1 MTSEE
6 LLANSIAN
14 CAVLSGGVG
23 GELQRTQESL
33 KIALLTIDKL
43 KLELAYLRRMKYG
56 RSSEQLEHA
65 QLELVGG
72 MMVVPATE
80 PTSNVTSIELGRK
93 KRVSKPRP
101 DLRDLPEHLPRRTV
115 VHTAPLGHDGGC
127 DCQACGRALRE
138 IGQDVSEVL
147 DYEPGSFHVVRHVRP
162 RLACAGCKT
171 ITQAAAPSRPVQR
184 GMAGPGLLAHVLVG
198 KYADSLPL
206 YRQCQIYAREGVA
219 LERSTLTDWVGQAA
233 RLLSPLAQAIGR
245 HVLRAEKIHG
255 DDTPIRVLGG
265 KGSKAKTGRLWVYV
279 RDDRPHQGSNA
290 AAAAPPA
297 VWFQYSADRKG
308 EHPARHLKDW
318 QGILQADAFAG
329 YNQLYADGRIVEAAC
344 WAHARRKLWDIHER
358 QHKLPGTLAHQG
370 LERIAKIFKIEAEI
384 RGRSVLR
391 RRRVRQLRTRPVLD
405 ELKSWMTE
413 TLAQVSA
420 KSPMA
425 LAIGYAVSNWTAL
438 VRFVG
443 DGRIEAENN
452 AAERA
457 LRAVA
462 IGRKN
467 FLHLGSDA
475 GGDSAA
481 VIYTLIG
488 TAKLNGIN
496 PQRYLRYVLERIADH
511 KVNRIDE
518 LLPRYTARANSAGI
532 AAGRLSAGAVTVG
545 RMCACA
551 SS

>member
-1 MTSEE
+1 MTSED
-6 LLANSIAN
+6 LLANNA
-14 CAVLSGGVG
+14 ALSGEV
-23 GELQRTQESL
+23 QRTQESL

-72 MMVVPATE
+72 MVAVPAAE
-80 PTSNVTSIELGRK
+80 PASNVTAIESARK
-93 KRVSKPRP
+93 KRAAKQRP
-101 DLRDLPEHLPRRTV
+101 GLRELPEHLPRRTV
-115 VHTAPLGHDGGC
+115 VHAAPLAHDGGC
-127 DCQACGRALRE
+127 DCQACRRALRE

-162 RLACAGCKT
+162 RLACTGCKT
-171 ITQAAAPSRPVQR
+171 ITQAAAPSRPVER

-206 YRQCQIYAREGVA
+206 YRQCQIYACEGVM
-219 LERSTLTDWVGQAA
+219 LQRSTLTDWVGQAA
-233 RLLSPLAQAIGR
+233 KLLTPLAQAIGR
-245 HVLRAEKIHG
+245 HVLRADKIHG

-279 RDDRPHQGSNA
+279 RDDRPHRGSNGDA
-290 AAAAPPA
+290 SAPPA
-297 VWFQYSADRKG
+297 VWFQYSANRQG
-308 EHPARHLKDW
+308 EHAARHLKGW
-318 QGILQADAFAG
+318 RGILQADAFAG
-329 YNQLYADGRIVEAAC
+329 YNQLYEDGRIVEAAC

-384 RGRSVLR
+384 RGKSVLR
-391 RRRVRQLRTRPVLD
+391 RRRVRRLRTWPVLV
-405 ELKSWMTE
+405 ELKTWMND

-425 LAIGYAVSNWTAL
+425 LAIGYAVSNWSAL
-438 VRFVG
+438 VRFIS

-475 GGDSAA
+475 GGDSAG

-496 PQRYLRYVLERIADH
+496 PQHYLRYVLERIADH
-511 KVNRIDE
+511 PINRIDE
-518 LLPRYTARANSAGI
+518 LLPWAVADQI
-532 AAGRLSAGAVTVG
+532 APDAQEDQELPLAA
-545 RMCACA
+545 
-551 SS
+551 

>member
-1 MTSEE
+1 MTSED
-6 LLANSIAN
+6 LLANNVA
-14 CAVLSGGVG
+14 LSGEV
-23 GELQRTQESL
+23 QRTRESL

-43 KLELAYLRRMKYG
+43 KVELAYLRRMKYG

-72 MMVVPATE
+72 MVVVAPAAE
-80 PTSNVTSIELGRK
+80 PASNVTAIESARK
-93 KRVSKPRP
+93 KRVAKPRP
-101 DLRDLPEHLPRRTV
+101 GLRDLPEHLPRRTV
-115 VHTAPLGHDGGC
+115 VHAAPLGHDGGC

-162 RLACAGCKT
+162 RLACTGCKT
-171 ITQAAAPSRPVQR
+171 ITQAAAPSRPVER

-206 YRQCQIYAREGVA
+206 YRQCQIYAREGVM

-233 RLLSPLAQAIGR
+233 RLLTPLAQAIGR
-245 HVLRAEKIHG
+245 HVLCADKIHG

-279 RDDRPHQGSNA
+279 RDDRPHQGSNGA
-290 AAAAPPA
+290 GQAPPA
-297 VWFQYSADRKG
+297 VWFQYSASRRG
-308 EHPARHLKDW
+308 EQPARHLKDW
-318 QGILQADAFAG
+318 RGILQADAFAG
-329 YNQLYADGRIVEAAC
+329 YNQLYDDGRIVEAAC
-344 WAHARRKLWDIHER
+344 WSHARRKLWDIHER

-370 LERIAKIFKIEAEI
+370 LERISEIFKVEAAI
-384 RGRSVLR
+384 RGKSALR

-405 ELKSWMTE
+405 DLKAWMGE

-425 LAIGYAVSNWTAL
+425 LAIGYAVSNWSAL
-438 VRFVG
+438 VRFVA

-496 PQRYLRYVLERIADH
+496 PQHYLRYVLQRIADH
-511 KVNRIDE
+511 PINRVDE
-518 LLPRYTARANSAGI
+518 LLPWAVADRI
-532 AAGRLSAGAVTVG
+532 APDAQEDQDLPLAA
-545 RMCACA
+545 
-551 SS
+551 

>member
-6 LLANSIAN
+6 LQASNVA
-14 CAVLSGGVG
+14 LSG
-23 GELQRTQESL
+23 EMRRTQESL

-43 KLELAYLRRMKYG
+43 KVELAYLRRMKYG

-72 MMVVPATE
+72 MVAT
-80 PTSNVTSIELGRK
+80 PTAEQASNVTSIETARK
-93 KRVSKPRP
+93 KRAPKPRP
-101 DLRDLPEHLPRRTV
+101 GLRELPAHLPRRTV
-115 VHTAPLGHDGGC
+115 VHAAAGHDGGC
-127 DCQACGRALRE
+127 DCQSCGRVLRE

-162 RLACAGCKT
+162 RLACSGCRT
-171 ITQAAAPSRPVQR
+171 ITQAAAPSRPVER

-206 YRQCQIYAREGVA
+206 YRQCQIYAREGVM

-233 RLLSPLAQAIGR
+233 RLLTPLAQAIGR
-245 HVLRAEKIHG
+245 HVLRADKIHG

-279 RDDRPHQGSNA
+279 RDDRPGAGQ
-290 AAAAPPA
+290 APPA
-297 VWFQYSADRKG
+297 VWFQYSAGRHG

-329 YNQLYADGRIVEAAC
+329 YNQLYAGGRIVEAAC
-344 WAHARRKLWDIHER
+344 WSHARRKMWDIHER

-384 RGRSVLR
+384 RGRSALR
-391 RRRVRQLRTRPVLD
+391 RRRVRQVRTQPILK
-405 ELKSWMTE
+405 ELQAWMGE
-413 TLAQVSA
+413 TLTQVSA
-420 KSPMA
+420 KSPLA
-425 LAIGYAVSNWTAL
+425 QAIGYAVSNWTAL

-475 GGDSAA
+475 GGNSAA
-481 VIYTLIG
+481 VIYTLVG

-496 PQRYLRYVLERIADH
+496 PQHYLRYVLERIAEH
-511 KVNRIDE
+511 SINRVDE
-518 LLPRYTARANSAGI
+518 LLPWAVADRIAPDTQPVQTAQELPL
-532 AAGRLSAGAVTVG
+532 AA
-545 RMCACA
+545 
-551 SS
+551 

>member
-1 MTSEE
+1 MTSED
-6 LLANSIAN
+6 LQASNTA
-14 CAVLSGGVG
+14 LSDEV
-23 GELQRTQESL
+23 QRTQASL

-43 KLELAYLRRMKYG
+43 KVELAYLRRMKYG

-72 MMVVPATE
+72 MVAAPAAE
-80 PTSNVTSIELGRK
+80 PASNVTAIESARK
-93 KRVSKPRP
+93 ERVAKTRP
-101 DLRDLPEHLPRRTV
+101 GLRDLPEHLPRHTV
-115 VHTAPLGHDGGC
+115 VHAAPLGHGGGC
-127 DCQACGRALRE
+127 DCQACGRALCE

-147 DYEPGSFHVVRHVRP
+147 DYEPGSFYVVRHVRP
-162 RLACAGCKT
+162 RLACSGCKT
-171 ITQAAAPSRPVQR
+171 ITQAAAPSRPVER
-184 GMAGPGLLAHVLVG
+184 GLAGPGLLAHILVG

-206 YRQCQIYAREGVA
+206 YRQCQIYAREGVM

-233 RLLSPLAQAIGR
+233 RLLTPLAQAIGR
-245 HVLRAEKIHG
+245 HVLRADKIHG

-279 RDDRPHQGSNA
+279 RDDRPAGVQ
-290 AAAAPPA
+290 APPA
-297 VWFQYSADRKG
+297 VWFQYSPGRHG

-344 WAHARRKLWDIHER
+344 WSHARRKLWDIHER
-358 QHKLPGTLAHQG
+358 QHRLPGTLAHQG

-391 RRRVRQLRTRPVLD
+391 RRRVRQVRTQPVLKD
-405 ELKSWMTE
+405 LQAWMNA
-413 TLAQVSA
+413 TLTQVSA
-420 KSPMA
+420 KSPLA
-425 LAIGYAVSNWTAL
+425 QAIGYAVSNWTAL
-438 VRFVG
+438 VRFIG

-475 GGDSAA
+475 GGNSAA

-496 PQRYLRYVLERIADH
+496 PQHYLRYVLERTAEHPI
-511 KVNRIDE
+511 NRIDE
-518 LLPRYTARANSAGI
+518 LLPWAVADQIAPDPQQVQTAQELPL
-532 AAGRLSAGAVTVG
+532 AA
-545 RMCACA
+545 
-551 SS
+551 

>member
-1 MTSEE
+1 MVMTSDE
-6 LLANSIAN
+6 LHANNA
-14 CAVLSGGVG
+14 ALSGGVG
-23 GELQRTQESL
+23 GELRRTQESL

-43 KLELAYLRRMKYG
+43 KVELAYLRRMKYG

-65 QLELVGG
+65 QLDLVGG
-72 MMVVPATE
+72 MVAAPAAE
-80 PTSNVTSIELGRK
+80 PASNVTAIEAGRK
-93 KRVSKPRP
+93 KRTAKLRP
-101 DLRDLPEHLPRRTV
+101 GLREFPEHLPRRTV
-115 VHTAPLGHDGGC
+115 VHAPPSGHDGGC

-162 RLACAGCKT
+162 RMACGGCKT
-171 ITQAAAPSRPVQR
+171 ITQAAAPSRPVER

-206 YRQCQIYAREGVA
+206 YRQCQIYAREGVM

-245 HVLRAEKIHG
+245 HVLRGEKIHG

-279 RDDRPHQGSNA
+279 RDDRPHQDPKVAGQ
-290 AAAAPPA
+290 APPA
-297 VWFQYSADRKG
+297 VWFQYSAGRHG
-308 EHPARHLKDW
+308 EHPARHLLGW

-329 YNQLYADGRIVEAAC
+329 YNQLYASGRIVEAAC
-344 WAHARRKLWDIHER
+344 WSHARRKLWDIHER

-370 LERIAKIFKIEAEI
+370 LERIAKIFHIEAEI
-384 RGRSVLR
+384 RGRSALR
-391 RRRVRQLRTRPVLD
+391 RRRVRQVRTQPILKELRA
-405 ELKSWMTE
+405 WMSQ

-420 KSPMA
+420 KSPLA

-481 VIYTLIG
+481 VIYSLIG

-496 PQRYLRYVLERIADH
+496 PQHYLRYVLERIADH
-511 KVNRIDE
+511 RINRIDE
-518 LLPRYTARANSAGI
+518 LLPWVVADRIAPDTKQEQRAQEMPL
-532 AAGRLSAGAVTVG
+532 AA
-545 RMCACA
+545 
-551 SS
+551 

>member
-1 MTSEE
+1 MTAED
-6 LLANSIAN
+6 LLATNA
-14 CAVLSGGVG
+14 ALSGAVD
-23 GELQRTQESL
+23 GELRRTQESL

-72 MMVVPATE
+72 MVAVPAAE
-80 PTSNVTSIELGRK
+80 PACNVTSIEAGRK
-93 KRVSKPRP
+93 QRAAKPRLG
-101 DLRDLPEHLPRRTV
+101 LRELPEHLPRRTV
-115 VHTAPLGHDGGC
+115 IHAPTFGHDGGC
-127 DCQACGRALRE
+127 ECQACGRALRQ

-162 RLACAGCKT
+162 RLACGGCKT
-171 ITQAAAPSRPVQR
+171 ITQAAAPSRPVER

-206 YRQCQIYAREGVA
+206 YRQCQIYAREGVV

-233 RLLSPLAQAIGR
+233 RLLTPLAQAIGR
-245 HVLRAEKIHG
+245 HVLRANKIHG

-279 RDDRPHQGSNA
+279 RDDRPSAGTQ
-290 AAAAPPA
+290 PPA
-297 VWFQYSADRKG
+297 VWFRYSADRKG
-308 EHPARHLKDW
+308 EHPARHLEDW
-318 QGILQADAFAG
+318 HGILQADAFAG
-329 YNQLYADGRIVEAAC
+329 YNQLYEGGRIVEAAC
-344 WAHARRKLWDIHER
+344 WSHARRKLWDIHER
-358 QHKLPGTLAHQG
+358 QHKMTGTLAHQG
-370 LERIAKIFKIEAEI
+370 LEHIAKIFKIEAEI
-384 RGRSVLR
+384 RGKSVLR
-391 RRRVRQLRTRPVLD
+391 RRRVRQLQTRPLLV
-405 ELKSWMTE
+405 ELKTWMTE
-413 TLAQVSA
+413 TLRQVSA

-425 LAIGYAVSNWTAL
+425 LAIGYAVSNWSAL

-443 DGRIEAENN
+443 DGRIEADNN

-475 GGDSAA
+475 GGASAA

-496 PQRYLRYVLERIADH
+496 PQHYLRYVLERIADH
-511 KVNRIDE
+511 KVTRMDE
-518 LLPRYTARANSAGI
+518 LLPWAV
-532 AAGRLSAGAVTVG
+532 AAQIEPDAQQAQGLPLAA
-545 RMCACA
+545 
-551 SS
+551 

>member
-6 LLANSIAN
+6 LHANNA
-14 CAVLSGGVG
+14 ALSGEVR
-23 GELQRTQESL
+23 RTQESL

-56 RSSEQLEHA
+56 RSSEQMEHA

-72 MMVVPATE
+72 MMGSTVEAPATE
-80 PTSNVTSIELGRK
+80 PASNVTSIEAGRK
-93 KRVSKPRP
+93 KRAAKPRP
-101 DLRDLPEHLPRRTV
+101 GLREMPEHLPRRTV
-115 VHTAPLGHDGGC
+115 VHAAAGHGGGC

-162 RLACAGCKT
+162 RLACSGCKT
-171 ITQAAAPSRPVQR
+171 ITQAAAPGRPVER
-184 GMAGPGLLAHVLVG
+184 GMAGAGLLAHVLVG

-206 YRQCQIYAREGVA
+206 YRQCQIYAREGVV

-233 RLLSPLAQAIGR
+233 RLLTPLAQAIGR
-245 HVLRAEKIHG
+245 HVLRADKIHG

-290 AAAAPPA
+290 AGTAPPA
-297 VWFQYSADRKG
+297 VWFQYSANRQG
-308 EHPARHLKDW
+308 EHPARHLKGW

-329 YNQLYADGRIVEAAC
+329 YNQLYEDGCIVEAAC

-358 QHKLPGTLAHQG
+358 QHKLPDTLAHQG
-370 LERIAKIFKIEAEI
+370 LGRISEIFKIEAEI
-384 RGRSVLR
+384 RGKSALR

-405 ELKSWMTE
+405 ELKTWMTE
-413 TLAQVSA
+413 TLRQISA

-425 LAIGYAVSNWTAL
+425 LAIGYALSNWSAL

-457 LRAVA
+457 LRSVA

-488 TAKLNGIN
+488 TAKLNGVN
-496 PQRYLRYVLERIADH
+496 PQHYLRYVLERINDH

-518 LLPRYTARANSAGI
+518 LLPWAV
-532 AAGRLSAGAVTVG
+532 AAKIGPDAQQEQSLPLAA
-545 RMCACA
+545 
-551 SS
+551 

>member
-1 MTSEE
+1 MTTED
-6 LLANSIAN
+6 LLANNA
-14 CAVLSGGVG
+14 ALSGEVR
-23 GELQRTQESL
+23 RTQESL

-43 KLELAYLRRMKYG
+43 KIELAYLRRMKYG

-72 MMVVPATE
+72 MVAVPAAE
-80 PTSNVTSIELGRK
+80 PASSVTAIELARK
-93 KRVSKPRP
+93 KRVAKPRP
-101 DLRDLPEHLPRRTV
+101 GLRDLPEHLPRRTV
-115 VHTAPLGHDGGC
+115 VHAAPSGHAGGC

-162 RLACAGCKT
+162 RLACTGCKT
-171 ITQAAAPSRPVQR
+171 ITQAAAPSRPVER

-206 YRQCQIYAREGVA
+206 YRQCQIYAREGVM

-233 RLLSPLAQAIGR
+233 RLLTPLAQAIGR
-245 HVLRAEKIHG
+245 HVLRADKVHG

-265 KGSKAKTGRLWVYV
+265 KGNKAKTGRLWVYV
-279 RDDRPHQGSNA
+279 RDDRPGAGQ
-290 AAAAPPA
+290 APPA

-308 EHPARHLKDW
+308 EHPAQHLKDW
-318 QGILQADAFAG
+318 RGILQADAFAG
-329 YNQLYADGRIVEAAC
+329 YNQLYEGGRIVEAAC
-344 WAHARRKLWDIHER
+344 WSHARRKLWDIHER

-391 RRRVRQLRTRPVLD
+391 RRRVRQLRTRPVLV
-405 ELKSWMTE
+405 ELKTWMNE

-425 LAIGYAVSNWTAL
+425 LAIGYAVSNWSAL

-457 LRAVA
+457 LQSRGHRPQELPAPGL
-462 IGRKN
+462 GRRRRQRRRH
-467 FLHLGSDA
+467 LHADRHGQA
-475 GGDSAA
+475 ERHQPAA
-481 VIYTLIG
+481 LP
-488 TAKLNGIN
+488 A
-496 PQRYLRYVLERIADH
+496 LR
-511 KVNRIDE
+511 
-518 LLPRYTARANSAGI
+518 
-532 AAGRLSAGAVTVG
+532 AGAH
-545 RMCACA
+545 RRPPHQPH
-551 SS
+551 

>member
-1 MTSEE
+1 MTTED
-6 LLANSIAN
+6 LLANNA
-14 CAVLSGGVG
+14 ALSGEV
-23 GELQRTQESL
+23 QRTQESL

-43 KLELAYLRRMKYG
+43 KMELAYLRRMKYG

-72 MMVVPATE
+72 MVAVPAAE
-80 PTSNVTSIELGRK
+80 PASNVTAIESARK
-93 KRVSKPRP
+93 KRVARQRP
-101 DLRDLPEHLPRRTV
+101 GLRDLPEHLPRRTV
-115 VHTAPLGHDGGC
+115 VHAAPSGHAGGC

-147 DYEPGSFHVVRHVRP
+147 DYEPGSFHVVRHVRA
-162 RLACAGCKT
+162 RLACSGCKT
-171 ITQAAAPSRPVQR
+171 VTQAAAPSRPVER

-206 YRQCQIYAREGVA
+206 YRQCQIYAREGVM

-233 RLLSPLAQAIGR
+233 RLLTPLAQAIGR
-245 HVLRAEKIHG
+245 HVLRGDKVHG

-265 KGSKAKTGRLWVYV
+265 QGNKAKTGRLWVYV
-279 RDDRPHQGSNA
+279 RDDRLGAGQ
-290 AAAAPPA
+290 APPA

-308 EHPARHLKDW
+308 EHPARHLKSW
-318 QGILQADAFAG
+318 RGILQADAFAG
-329 YNQLYADGRIVEAAC
+329 YNQLYADGHIVEAAC

-384 RGRSVLR
+384 RGKSVLR
-391 RRRVRQLRTRPVLD
+391 RRRVRQLRTKPVLE
-405 ELKSWMTE
+405 ELKTWMGE

-425 LAIGYAVSNWTAL
+425 LAIGYAVSNWSAL

-481 VIYTLIG
+481 AIYTLIG
-488 TAKLNGIN
+488 TAKLGGIN
-496 PQRYLRYVLERIADH
+496 PQHYLRYVLERIADH
-511 KVNRIDE
+511 PINRIDE
-518 LLPRYTARANSAGI
+518 LLPWAVADQI
-532 AAGRLSAGAVTVG
+532 APHAQKEQGLALA
-545 RMCACA
+545 A
-551 SS
+551 

>member
-6 LLANSIAN
+6 LHATTLA
-14 CAVLSGGVG
+14 LSGGVG
-23 GELQRTQESL
+23 GELRRTQESL

-43 KLELAYLRRMKYG
+43 KVELAYLRRMKYG
-56 RSSEQLEHA
+56 RSSEQMEHA

-72 MMVVPATE
+72 MVAT
-80 PTSNVTSIELGRK
+80 PTAESASNVTPIEAARK
-93 KRVSKPRP
+93 KRVAKLRP
-101 DLRDLPEHLPRRTV
+101 GLREFPEHLPRRTV
-115 VHTAPLGHDGGC
+115 LHNPLSSVDGGC

-162 RLACAGCKT
+162 RLACSGCKT
-171 ITQAAAPSRPVQR
+171 ITQAAAPSRPVER
-184 GMAGPGLLAHVLVG
+184 GMAGPGLLAHVMVG

-206 YRQCQIYAREGVA
+206 YRQCQIYAREGVM

-233 RLLSPLAQAIGR
+233 RLLTPLAQAIGR
-245 HVLRAEKIHG
+245 YVLRADKIHG

-265 KGSKAKTGRLWVYV
+265 KGSKAKTGRLWVYL
-279 RDDRPHQGSNA
+279 RDDRPGAGQ
-290 AAAAPPA
+290 APPA
-297 VWFQYSADRKG
+297 VWFEYSADRKG

-329 YNQLYADGRIVEAAC
+329 YNHLYKDGSILEAAC
-344 WAHARRKLWDIHER
+344 WSHARRKLWDIHER

-370 LERIAKIFKIEAEI
+370 LEHIANIFKIEAEI
-384 RGRSVLR
+384 RGRSALR
-391 RRRVRQLRTRPVLD
+391 RRRVRQVRTQPI
-405 ELKSWMTE
+405 LKALQAWMAE
-413 TLAQVSA
+413 TLMQVSA
-420 KSPMA
+420 KSPLA

-438 VRFVG
+438 VRFAG

-496 PQRYLRYVLERIADH
+496 PQHYLRYVLERMADH

-518 LLPRYTARANSAGI
+518 LLPWAVADRIGPDAQQVQTAQELPL
-532 AAGRLSAGAVTVG
+532 AA
-545 RMCACA
+545 
-551 SS
+551 

>member
-6 LLANSIAN
+6 LHANNA
-14 CAVLSGGVG
+14 ALSGEV
-23 GELQRTQESL
+23 QRTQESL

-56 RSSEQLEHA
+56 RSREQLEHA
-65 QLELVGG
+65 QLDLVGG

-80 PTSNVTSIELGRK
+80 PASNVTSIETARN

-101 DLRDLPEHLPRRTV
+101 GLRELPEHLPLRTV
-115 VHTAPLGHDGGC
+115 VHAAPSGHDGGC
-127 DCQACGRALRE
+127 DCHACGRALRE

-162 RLACAGCKT
+162 RLACSGCKT

-206 YRQCQIYAREGVA
+206 YRQCQIYAREGLM

-233 RLLSPLAQAIGR
+233 RLLTPLAQAIGR
-245 HVLRAEKIHG
+245 HVLRADKIHG

-265 KGSKAKTGRLWVYV
+265 KGSLAKTGRLWVYV

-290 AAAAPPA
+290 AATAPPA

-318 QGILQADAFAG
+318 RGILQADAFAG
-329 YNQLYADGRIVEAAC
+329 YSQLYADGHIVEAAC

-384 RGRSVLR
+384 RSRSVLR

-405 ELKSWMTE
+405 ELKTWMTE

-425 LAIGYAVSNWTAL
+425 LAIGYALSNWSAL

-475 GGDSAA
+475 SGDSAA

-496 PQRYLRYVLERIADH
+496 PQHYLRYVLERIADH
-511 KVNRIDE
+511 PINRIDE
-518 LLPRYTARANSAGI
+518 LLPWAVAEQI
-532 AAGRLSAGAVTVG
+532 APEAHKVQDLALA
-545 RMCACA
+545 A
-551 SS
+551 